1 MLLSMEV
8 TLCTVFPRVPW
19 NPCRDVAHVWNS
31 VRIVVFSAVLYRL
44 FDISPQ
50 FAKGKQNFI
59 LMYCSLCVLLAYFVA
74 I

>member
-1 MLLSMEV
+1 MG
-8 TLCTVFPRVPW
+8 RVPF
-19 NPCRDVAHVWNS
+19 RDVTHVWNS
-31 VRIVVFSAVLYRL
+31 VRIVFSAVLYRL

-59 LMYCSLCVLLAYFVA
+59 LMYCLLCVLLSYFVA